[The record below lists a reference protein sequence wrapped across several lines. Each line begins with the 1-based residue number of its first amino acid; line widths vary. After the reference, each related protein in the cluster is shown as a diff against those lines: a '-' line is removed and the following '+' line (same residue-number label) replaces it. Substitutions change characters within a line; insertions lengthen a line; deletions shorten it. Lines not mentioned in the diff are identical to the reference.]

1 MDVVFPF
8 LLCCCSY
15 IHCESCKLCHLRA
28 STEDLLLKL
37 SLSQMARV
45 RDLEWPSRIPE
56 EDWKEIEQEIPSKEE
71 PFIKK
76 YLDGQAAL
84 ISQEK
89 KQRSGT

>member
-1 MDVVFPF
+1 
-8 LLCCCSY
+8 
-15 IHCESCKLCHLRA
+15 
-28 STEDLLLKL
+28 
-37 SLSQMARV
+37 MAKV

-56 EDWKEIEQEIPSKEE
+56 EDWKEIVQGIPSKEE

-89 KQRSGT
+89 KQRSGMPDVRLLNQAYSH

>member
-1 MDVVFPF
+1 
-8 LLCCCSY
+8 
-15 IHCESCKLCHLRA
+15 
-28 STEDLLLKL
+28 
-37 SLSQMARV
+37 MARV